1 MLFMYNRKMNKLMI
15 GQALLLGLIL
25 IFFGFI
31 IVREK
36 VPSLKAE
43 DEEKAINSYFNDNY
57 NKLDV
62 LSSDLEYNKDD
73 NSYSI
78 TYYDKDYKEL
88 NFIIKSINNKITDNY
103 EDNFV
108 KGKSIIEKCEK
119 LVLEKYNEVFKN
131 TNYKDIKIEFKTLDK
146 YSDEEKK
153 DILEENIYNT
163 GYYSVSYYV
172 KVDSLDEIY
181 LNNLI
186 NSFNTIAEEFGLIT
200 NSYSVTFDNNG
211 IIKIVKGGNFDE

>member
-1 MLFMYNRKMNKLMI
+1 MLFMYNRKMNRLMI

-88 NFIIKSINNKITDNY
+88 NFTIKSINNKITDNY

-108 KGKSIIEKCEK
+108 KGKSIIERCEK

-186 NSFNTIAEEFGLIT
+186 NSFKAIANENGLIT